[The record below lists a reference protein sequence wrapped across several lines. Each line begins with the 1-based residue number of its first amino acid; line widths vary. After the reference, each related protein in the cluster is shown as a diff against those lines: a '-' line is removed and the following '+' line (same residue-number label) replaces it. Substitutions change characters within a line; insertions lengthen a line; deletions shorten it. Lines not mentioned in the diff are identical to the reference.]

1 MSAMAGT
8 PAHPDLGSLESLGTA
23 FWAPVWAVAIA
34 SVLFLHLSNGDLLIA
49 AVPLLLTV
57 LGWGIWKLPLRI
69 TLFGFMFLALAV
81 EGPIPPD
88 VPVFG
93 EVFNVAGQL
102 VLMNLNIITKVGP
115 LAFCT
120 VDALTVFLVIAIWY
134 RKAKRS
140 RIDLAGQFQ
149 TPTPLAAVAVFTLVG
164 TVGLFA
170 LGLLRGGDFRN
181 SLWQVHVLLYV
192 PALFLLFQSAVRG
205 PLDLATL
212 GKLVLAAALVRAGLV
227 LIIAANAT
235 TPIETAAT
243 SHSDSVLFAV
253 VCAVLIAR
261 LNERPNARHLTWC
274 VLLLPILIA
283 AMVAN
288 NRRLVWVEL
297 AAALLSVFLI
307 SPWTKV
313 KRGLA
318 YGALLLSPLILSYIA
333 IGWRAKSKIFAPVQ
347 TLASMTTSRPDASTI
362 MRDIEN
368 YNLLKT
374 LKLNGLFG
382 IGWGRP
388 YVEFVGAIDISRL
401 FPQYRYLPHNGL
413 LGLWAFNGLFGFF
426 ILFALPV
433 AGVFFA
439 ARAYHRA
446 RRPDDRAAALCVI
459 CTVACHLVQ
468 CFGDIGTSSWTS
480 IFLLGPALAVAGK
493 LAVATGAWP
502 TRPPRK
508 TLKASPP
515 AVQLRGV
522 A

>member
-8 PAHPDLGSLESLGTA
+8 PAHPELESLASLGA
-23 FWAPVWAVAIA
+23 GFWAPVATVAIA
-34 SVLFLHLSNGDLLIA
+34 SVVFLHLADGNLVIA
-49 AVPLLLTV
+49 AVPVLLTV
-57 LGWGIWKLPLRI
+57 LGWAMWKLPLRI
-69 TLFGFMFLALAV
+69 TLFSFMFIALAV
-81 EGPIPPD
+81 EGPISND
-88 VPVFG
+88 VPTFG
-93 EVFNVAGQL
+93 EAFSLAGQL
-102 VLMNLNIITKVGP
+102 VLMNLNIITKIGP

-120 VDALTVFLVIAIWY
+120 VDALTVFAVIAIWY
-134 RKAKRS
+134 RKSKRS
-140 RIDLAGQFQ
+140 RIDLVGQFQ
-149 TPTPLAAVAVFTLVG
+149 TPTPLAAIGVFTFVG
-164 TVGLFA
+164 TVALFGL
-170 LGLLRGGDFRN
+170 GILRGGDFRN

-205 PLDLATL
+205 PLDHAAL
-212 GKLVLAAALVRAGLV
+212 GKVVLAAAILRAGLV
-227 LIIAANAT
+227 LFIAANAEA
-235 TPIETAAT
+235 PIENAAT

-253 VCAVLIAR
+253 ACTVLIAR
-261 LNERPNARHLTWC
+261 FNERPSGRHLTWC
-274 VLLLPILIA
+274 VVLLPIFFA

-297 AAALLSVFLI
+297 AAALLTLLLI
-307 SPWTKV
+307 SPWTKL
-313 KRGLA
+313 KRAFA
-318 YGALLLSPLILSYIA
+318 YGALLLSPIILPYLV
-333 IGWRAKSKIFAPVQ
+333 IGWNAKSKIFAPVQ
-347 TLASMTTSRPDASTI
+347 VLASMASSRPDASTV

-382 IGWGRP
+382 IGWGHP

-446 RRPDDRAAALCVI
+446 RRPDDRAAALCVAA
-459 CTVACHLVQ
+459 TVACHLVQ

-480 IFLLGPALAVAGK
+480 VFLLGPALAVAGK

-502 TRPPRK
+502 TRLPRK
-508 TLKASPP
+508 TVKAPP
-515 AVQLRGV
+515 TPVPLR
-522 A
+522 AAA